1 VVVKTILLVSSC
13 NSLNHELYSTS
24 KPSMLVVRGRFIIK
38 WLWTS
43 SQNLVK
49 MMTSGRIQMKTH
61 RTLGTSWMRQMKRK
75 FLMTRPKSG
84 LQGTIK
90 FGRSVNKNVITI
102 DKSSRFLCRSSGS
115 GIAENTSV
123 WRPVQPAAPVLSIH
137 LYQYSMRS
145 RESRLESFLRFT
157 NTSNSI
163 IKVASGP
170 SISEGSTGRRRSTKI
185 PPSRKGGKKSCLHRL
200 RLQSEAGLAES
211 SGCWN
216 QKNSVK
222 R

>member
-1 VVVKTILLVSSC
+1 VVVETILLVSSY
-13 NSLNHELYSTS
+13 NFLNHELYSTS
-24 KPSMLVVRGRFIIK
+24 KPSMLVIRGRFIIK

-43 SQNLVK
+43 SQSLVK

-61 RTLGTSWMRQMKRK
+61 RTLGTSWMRRMKKK
-75 FLMTRPKSG
+75 FLMMRPKSG
-84 LQGTIK
+84 LQGTIN
-90 FGRSVNKNVITI
+90 FGRSVNKIIITI

-137 LYQYSMRS
+137 SYQYSTRS

-157 NTSNSI
+157 NISNSI

-185 PPSRKGGKKSCLHRL
+185 LLSRKGGKKSCLHRL
-200 RLQSEAGLAES
+200 PLQSEARLAEN
-211 SGCWN
+211 SGCWS